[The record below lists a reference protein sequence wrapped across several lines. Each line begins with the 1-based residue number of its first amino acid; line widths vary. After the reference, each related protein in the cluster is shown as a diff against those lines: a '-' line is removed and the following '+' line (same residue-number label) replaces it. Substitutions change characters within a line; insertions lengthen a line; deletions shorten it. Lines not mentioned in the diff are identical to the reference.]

1 MRELDVLLE
10 RYLDRSWPGASP
22 DRRAAFIAL
31 LEMQDPELAA
41 LCLGRSEAADPDLA
55 ALIAELT
62 GQRPAELSDAS
73 TVHTDES
80 GRKPRPAQDP

>member
-10 RYLDRSWPGASP
+10 RYLDRSWPGASQ

-31 LEMQDPELAA
+31 LEMQDPELAS
-41 LCLGRSEAADPDLA
+41 LCLGRSDAADPELA

-62 GQRPAELSDAS
+62 GRGPAELSETS

-80 GRKPRPAQDP
+80 GRKPRSAQDP